1 MRIGVQIDENK
12 PLVRGQLCEGAVEML
27 DQLGGRIRAFCAVM
41 LGFPQGSLIA
51 YDDAFPRSIW
61 ENWDLPSIIEIYNA
75 AIPSGCSTGD
85 SEPAKAEDKLAWFN
99 AHDRGSH
106 PLWVAEESGMV
117 VGWAG
122 LCPFYGRPAFAKT
135 AELSLYIAPQH
146 RRHGFG
152 RRLVRRVIKRCPSLG
167 VDTLLAF
174 VFAHNAPTVLM
185 LEGLGSIRRNSN
197 PDL

>member
-1 MRIGVQIDENK
+1 MTMPSRVRFGRIGN
-12 PLVRGQLCEGAVEML
+12 
-27 DQLGGRIRAFCAVM
+27 
-41 LGFPQGSLIA
+41 
-51 YDDAFPRSIW
+51 
-61 ENWDLPSIIEIYNA
+61 LPSIIEIYNA

-174 VFAHNAPTVLM
+174 VFAHNAPMVLM
-185 LEGLGSIRRNSN
+185 LEGLGFGLWGCLPGVAEVYSVRR
-197 PDL
+197 DLLILGKTLC